1 MSSLDALI
9 DELHGS
15 SVLGEEFGD
24 CDGVFE
30 DGAGLLE
37 MALEGSGWGDIFPA
51 IWGARS
57 EVLGEF
63 ASVMST
69 EGVLAGEGVFL
80 GFLSLFIFQIDMGMV
95 SV

>member
-24 CDGVFE
+24 CDGGCE
-30 DGAGLLE
+30 DGAGLVE
-37 MALEGSGWGDIFPA
+37 AAWEVAGGGDVFPA

-63 ASVMST
+63 ASVMSM
-69 EGVLAGEGVFL
+69 EGILAGEGVFL